1 MQLRFPLTRA
11 PPTASHALQHKLCS
25 LAVIKEFPNL
35 SWDVIWWLFPP
46 DLVSLQDSSPLLPY
60 KSRRGALLVFFL
72 LVVQLKQ
79 CKLTFRVLTPP
90 LVWFLQGNQEATNPP
105 EAMAQPYTPAQY
117 PPPPQNGIPA
127 EFAAPHPL
135 PTQDYT
141 GQSRVPEHAMTLYT
155 PTQTHSEP
163 AGTDNSTPTITA
175 TTTAPVSVLHHLQAL
190 SAAHCQKVKLF
201 QYFTSVFVVYI
212 GLIRTNCALYYIV
225 IDA

>member
-1 MQLRFPLTRA
+1 MTLA

-25 LAVIKEFPNL
+25 LEKIKDSSNM

-46 DLVSLQDSSPLLPY
+46 DLVGVQDISPRLPSTSHQGSLRFFHAGFTSQTTYFKFNFNRSSNARLL
-60 KSRRGALLVFFL
+60 LCVF
-72 LVVQLKQ
+72 
-79 CKLTFRVLTPP
+79 P
-90 LVWFLQGNQEATNPP
+90 QGNQEATNPP

-163 AGTDNSTPTITA
+163 AGTDNSTPA
-175 TTTAPVSVLHHLQAL
+175 TTTAPVSVLHHLQTL
-190 SAAHCQKVKLF
+190 FSTRCQQVKYLHIILF
-201 QYFTSVFVVYI
+201 YPYYYNVTNVRLFFPWLVSSVCLPVW
-212 GLIRTNCALYYIV
+212 A
-225 IDA
+225 